1 MSEQTIVFNFERSD
15 NFNNF
20 VNFGKFN
27 NFVNFDNF
35 FILSARAQLAAFA

>member
-27 NFVNFDNF
+27 NFVNF